1 MIILYKRP
9 SSVLQTK
16 CCETQIRHIPRSSSS
31 PNHAK
36 TKFCWLPSSRL
47 ALSLTPSPPASNFQ
61 ALRFPS
67 LLHNGSLRNKTAKA
81 AWNLITAATDSLCWI
96 NHCHQV
102 SDEREMGTQ
111 MLWKPTQDSTPMHTQ
126 SFDSCQENTVKRSHR
141 TPSGWK
147 IKMEASLD
155 WILRSPLPVTAKDE
169 VTQQPTCSFLSFV
182 QRGCFLAT
190 DVHKWVSKET
200 GKPNL

>member
-1 MIILYKRP
+1 MIILYKRL

-16 CCETQIRHIPRSSSS
+16 CEIQIRHIPRSSSS
-31 PNHAK
+31 SNHAK
-36 TKFCWLPSSRL
+36 TKFCWLLSSRL

-67 LLHNGSLRNKTAKA
+67 LLHNSSLRNKTAKA

-111 MLWKPTQDSTPMHTQ
+111 MFWEPTQDSIPIHTHG
-126 SFDSCQENTVKRSHR
+126 FDSCQENMVRRSHR

-147 IKMEASLD
+147 SRWKPPLTESSGPHCLSLP
-155 WILRSPLPVTAKDE
+155 RMKS
-169 VTQQPTCSFLSFV
+169 LSS
-182 QRGCFLAT
+182 QLA
-190 DVHKWVSKET
+190 VS
-200 GKPNL
+200 